1 MAADS
6 RIFTGLMLAGSVGLV
21 VAALV
26 ASEEMDR
33 GRLRSD
39 EEYEGFRSCE
49 SARSVLGREPPLRLM
64 SCTLKSSKS
73 TAVVVVAFF
82 AKPSTLWLL
91 LVAFVVAFIVMDWSI
106 ASAPMLRTF
115 IRNRFLPHCFSELKE
130 NV

>member
-6 RIFTGLMLAGSVGLV
+6 RIFTGFMLAGRVGLV

-26 ASEEMDR
+26 ACDEIDR

-49 SARSVLGREPPLRLM
+49 SARSVADAVCLLLLARLM
-64 SCTLKSSKS
+64 LLSLPYSSMS
-73 TAVVVVAFF
+73 EAFF
-82 AKPSTLWLL
+82 AKPSALFAVT
-91 LVAFVVAFIVMDWSI
+91 VVMAIRPSIVGCP
-106 ASAPMLRTF
+106 SARGF
-115 IRNRFLPHCFSELKE
+115 IRSRFLPHCFSELKE